1 METIM
6 VRIDDRL
13 IHGQVVVGWTRTV
26 GVTCILVVDD
36 KIAGDKLQ
44 CSLMRMATP
53 IGIKAE
59 FLTIEDA
66 AKKITGGTYKNENL
80 MILVRNPK
88 VIIGL
93 MDNGVDIQSL
103 NIGNLRS
110 APGKIKLLSHVY
122 ISPEEIEDWRELDRR
137 NVKMS
142 AQILPDQIKADFNEV
157 LKNYDRADSGS

>member
-1 METIM
+1 MKKLI

-13 IHGQVVVGWTRTV
+13 IHGQVVVGWTRSA
-26 GVTCILVVDD
+26 GVTCILVADD
-36 KIAGDKLQ
+36 KTANDKIQ

-53 IGIKAE
+53 VGLTAE

-66 AKKITGGTYKNENL
+66 AEKIKSGGYDKESL
-80 MILVRNPK
+80 MILVRGPK
-88 VIIGL
+88 AVISLI
-93 MDNGVDIQSL
+93 DSGVEISNL

-122 ISPEEIEDWRELDRR
+122 AIPEEIEDWKELDRR

-142 AQILPDQIKADFNEV
+142 AQILPDQSKTDFNAV
-157 LKNYDRADSGS
+157 LKKM